1 MKQFSFPYGEGSVEF
16 SVDEKRII
24 AELEMADTPVLTN
37 VEEKIQAALDNPI
50 ASKPL
55 RELVKA
61 GETVA
66 IIVNDPTR
74 IANTHVFLPI
84 LVNYLNAVGVK
95 DEDMVVLFALGTH
108 RKMSQEEMVEQIG
121 EEMSQR
127 LRMVNCYAKDSANY
141 IEIGTTSRG
150 TPVRFHKEAVNADH
164 IICTGSV
171 VHHFFA
177 GYGGG
182 RKALFPGCAEYE
194 TIRKNHSLMLEEGAE
209 IGHLEGNPIYED
221 QVEGTEM
228 CRPTFLMNMVLNGDK
243 EFTGIFCGDY
253 IEAHKQA
260 CAFVDKQNGVVID
273 ELAPIVIASCGGYPK
288 DINIY
293 QSQKTMDN
301 AVKAV
306 IPGGV
311 VILVAECREGSG
323 SEVFDKTVE
332 EHHSIQ
338 SIEDSVRADFQIGR
352 HKAYAVTRLMKKVDF
367 YLISAMEDKKAQT
380 AFFYPFNSVQEALAA
395 AEAKLGK
402 DAKIIIMEHASY
414 TVPILKK

>member
-1 MKQFSFPYGEGSVEF
+1 MKTFSFPYGKSALDFE
-16 SVDEKRII
+16 VDEKRII
-24 AELEMADTPVLTN
+24 AELEMAETPVLTD
-37 VEEKIQAALDNPI
+37 VETKIKAALDNPI

-55 RELVKA
+55 RELIHA

-84 LVNYLNAVGVK
+84 LANYLNAVGVK

-121 EEMSQR
+121 EEMSKR
-127 LRMVNCYAKDSANY
+127 LRMVNCYAKDSENY
-141 IEIGTTSRG
+141 VEVGTTSRG
-150 TPVRFHKEAVNADH
+150 TTVRFHKEAVNADH

-209 IGHLEGNPIYED
+209 IGHLVGNPIYED

-228 CRPTFLMNMVLNGDK
+228 CRPTFLMNMVLNGEK

-260 CAFVDKQNGVVID
+260 CEFVDKQNGVVID

-306 IPGGV
+306 APGGV
-311 VILVAECREGSG
+311 VILVAECSEGSG
-323 SEVFDKTVE
+323 SDVFDKTVE

-352 HKAYAVTRLMKKVDF
+352 HKAYAVTRLMKKADF
-367 YLISAMEDKKAQT
+367 YLISDMADEKAKT
-380 AFFYPFNSVQEALAA
+380 AFFHPFHSVQEALAA
-395 AEAKLGK
+395 ADEKLGK